1 MGNSKDSSDQF
12 RGYFFALHAAA
23 VISRS
28 ANRRPQINFIG
39 LISLI
44 SLILA
49 PTTAT
54 KHIAA
59 VIKLYGA
66 LTGVFV
72 IGAPIVLP
80 VLPVLHVLL
89 APTTAAMHITAG
101 IRHEVALHTAGVF
114 SASRRTNSPTGPTR
128 PTGPPAPTTVAM
140 HISAGIRHEVALHT
154 TGVFSASRR
163 TYRLTGLTGL
173 TRPTAPTAAEMHT
186 SAVIQHC
193 AALPASG
200 GQRPAR

>member
-1 MGNSKDSSDQF
+1 MHST
-12 RGYFFALHAAA
+12 A

-39 LISLI
+39 LISLV

-66 LTGVFV
+66 LTGVF
-72 IGAPIVLP
+72 
-80 VLPVLHVLL
+80 
-89 APTTAAMHITAG
+89 
-101 IRHEVALHTAGVF
+101 
-114 SASRRTNSPTGPTR
+114 SASRRTYRLTGLTGLTR
-128 PTGPPAPTTVAM
+128 PTAPPTAAT
-140 HISAGIRHEVALHT
+140 HIAAVITLYGALHT

-173 TRPTAPTAAEMHT
+173 TRPTAPTAAAMHT
-186 SAVIQHC
+186 AAVIQHC
-193 AALPASG
+193 AAREHLRRAAP
-200 GQRPAR
+200 RPLSRRFGLQSFFSSEKKQKKNGSISAND

>member
-1 MGNSKDSSDQF
+1 MHS
-12 RGYFFALHAAA
+12 AA

-28 ANRRPQINFIG
+28 ANRRPKINFIG

-89 APTTAAMHITAG
+89 RRPLRQRTSLRSSRFMVLCIPPGYPLPLGAPIVLPVLPVLLV
-101 IRHEVALHTAGVF
+101 RL
-114 SASRRTNSPTGPTR
+114 RRPLRQCIP
-128 PTGPPAPTTVAM
+128 
-140 HISAGIRHEVALHT
+140 L
-154 TGVFSASRR
+154 
-163 TYRLTGLTGL
+163 RL
-173 TRPTAPTAAEMHT
+173 
-186 SAVIQHC
+186 SSIV
-193 AALPASG
+193 LPGSTSG